1 MKDKHRKFMA
11 DKIKE
16 LGLYEASQFFGLTMT
31 EILNH
36 SKIKITHSYA
46 YDVLLELMDAEKI
59 TTKYKGFYINHN
71 GEGAVIWRR
80 SKNTDEFGPTLVE
93 TIYCMATPFYD
104 GNSGIP
110 IDFDYYMLE
119 ELSQRTTIYEYDRYG
134 ECERIIRVHN
144 EFESLKELLEWYEDF
159 YLPQVYNN
167 IVNECLPTIR
177 ENHRED
183 ILQEINEYFR

>member
-1 MKDKHRKFMA
+1 MA

-16 LGLYEASQFFGLTMT
+16 LGLYDASQFFGLTMT
-31 EILNH
+31 ETLNH

-46 YDVLLELMDAEKI
+46 NQVLLELMDAEKI
-59 TTKYKGFYINHN
+59 PIKYKGFYIQQD
-71 GEGAVIWRR
+71 GEGAVVWRR
-80 SKNTDEFGPTLVE
+80 SKNTDEFGPTLIE
-93 TIYCMATPFYD
+93 TIYCYATPLYD
-104 GNSGIP
+104 GSSAIP

-119 ELSQRTTIYEYDRYG
+119 ELSQRTTIFEHDRYG
-134 ECERIIRVHN
+134 EYERMIRVDN

-159 YLPQVYNN
+159 YLPQVYNS

-183 ILQEINEYFR
+183 ILEYVDEYFDTTG